1 MTGVTSERMRDEER
15 LVVVGKWRRGGGGC
29 SGMVVATAADADQ
42 AGRGRAGG
50 CAGHRGQHPS
60 RHHQVVSAGRTQ
72 SARWWRGGADRRQGR
87 GAGSPGDLLLTLWS
101 DDIRADLA
109 RARAQQALGK
119 TQREE
124 RCSEAAYYEREAN
137 RLATLLAKNLTSRT
151 LAEQA
156 QNLAD
161 TRRYVCQASRQQERV
176 DEAQVAQVEAR
187 LSERRLLAPFAGVVA
202 EVNSKL
208 GEYMTPSPPGVAM
221 PPVIDLIDDRCLYI
235 SAPIDE
241 VDAARLKVGQS
252 ARVLLDAMPGRD
264 FAATVTRIAP
274 YVKELEKQARTVEV
288 EAALT
293 ALPTDVPLLIG
304 YSADLEVE
312 VTRATDVLRVAASSR
327 ADDGSVLRLEG
338 DKLVR
343 VVPRWGVENWN
354 WIEVAEGLAVGDRLA
369 AQPGQ
374 IVGEGPFSAATEQTD
389 E

>member
-1 MTGVTSERMRDEER
+1 MKRGWLWWGSCAVVAVAAAAWWWRPQPTPIRLAEVGRGDVLVT
-15 LVVVGKWRRGGGGC
+15 VVNTRAGTIKSCQRAGLSLPGGG
-29 SGMVVATAADADQ
+29 VVEQIAVK
-42 AGRGRAGG
+42 AGER
-50 CAGHRGQHPS
+50 
-60 RHHQVVSAGRTQ
+60 V
-72 SARWWRGGADRRQGR
+72 AR
-87 GAGSPGDLLLTLWS
+87 GDLLLTLWS

-221 PPVIDLIDDRCLYI
+221 PPVIDLIDDRCLYV

-354 WIEVAEGLAVGDRLA
+354 WIEVAEGLAAGDRLA

-374 IVGEGPFSAATEQTD
+374 IVGEGPFSAATEQTN

>member
-1 MTGVTSERMRDEER
+1 MKRGWLWWTAGAGVALAALALWWWPQATPVK
-15 LVVVGKWRRGGGGC
+15 LVAVGRGDVLVTLVNTRAGTIKSCQRAGLSLPGGG
-29 SGMVVATAADADQ
+29 VVEQIAVK
-42 AGRGRAGG
+42 AGDR
-50 CAGHRGQHPS
+50 
-60 RHHQVVSAGRTQ
+60 V
-72 SARWWRGGADRRQGR
+72 AR
-87 GAGSPGDLLLTLWS
+87 GDLLLTLWS
-101 DDIRADLA
+101 EDIRADLS

-124 RCSEAAYYEREAN
+124 RCSEATYYEREAQ

-156 QNLAD
+156 QNLAH
-161 TRRYVCQASRQQERV
+161 TRRYICRASRQQERV
-176 DEAQVAQVEAR
+176 DEALVAQVEAR
-187 LSERRLLAPFAGVVA
+187 LAERRLQAPFAGVVA

-221 PPVIDLIDDRCLYI
+221 PPVIDLIDDHCLYV

-241 VDAARLKVGQS
+241 VDAARLKVGQR

-288 EAALT
+288 EAVLIA
-293 ALPTDVPLLIG
+293 PPGDVPLLIG

-343 VVPRWGVENWN
+343 VLPRWGVENWN
-354 WIEVAEGLAVGDRLA
+354 WIEVAEGLAAGDQLA

-374 IVGEGPFSAATEQTD
+374 IVGEGPFSAATEQAD

>member
-1 MTGVTSERMRDEER
+1 MKRGWLWWTAGAGVALAALALWWWPQATPVK
-15 LVVVGKWRRGGGGC
+15 LVAVGRGDVLVTLVNTRAGTIKSCQRAGLSLPGGG
-29 SGMVVATAADADQ
+29 VVEQIAVK
-42 AGRGRAGG
+42 AGDR
-50 CAGHRGQHPS
+50 
-60 RHHQVVSAGRTQ
+60 V
-72 SARWWRGGADRRQGR
+72 AR
-87 GAGSPGDLLLTLWS
+87 GDLLLTLWS
-101 DDIRADLA
+101 EDIRADLS

-124 RCSEAAYYEREAN
+124 RCSEATYYEREAQ

-156 QNLAD
+156 QNLAH
-161 TRRYVCQASRQQERV
+161 TRRYICRASRQQERV
-176 DEAQVAQVEAR
+176 DEALVAQVEAR
-187 LSERRLLAPFAGVVA
+187 LAERRLQAPFAGVVA

-221 PPVIDLIDDRCLYI
+221 PPVIDLIDDHCLYV

-354 WIEVAEGLAVGDRLA
+354 WIEVAEGLAAGDRLA

>member
-1 MTGVTSERMRDEER
+1 MKRGWLWWGSGAVVAVAAVAWWWRPQPTPIRLAEVGRGDVLVT
-15 LVVVGKWRRGGGGC
+15 VVNTRAGTIKSCQRAGLSLPGGG
-29 SGMVVATAADADQ
+29 VVEQIAVK
-42 AGRGRAGG
+42 AGERVAE
-50 CAGHRGQHPS
+50 
-60 RHHQVVSAGRTQ
+60 
-72 SARWWRGGADRRQGR
+72 
-87 GAGSPGDLLLTLWS
+87 GDLLLTLWS
-101 DDIRADLA
+101 DDIRADLD

-161 TRRYVCQASRQQERV
+161 TRRYICQASRQQERV

-187 LSERRLLAPFAGVVA
+187 LSERRLQAPFAGVVA

-221 PPVIDLIDDRCLYI
+221 PPVIDLIDDNCLYV

-338 DKLVR
+338 DTLVR
-343 VVPRWGVENWN
+343 VMPRWGVENWN
-354 WIEVAEGLAVGDRLA
+354 WIEVAEGLAAGEQLA

-374 IVGEGPFSAATEQTD
+374 VVGEGPFSATTEQPD

>member
-1 MTGVTSERMRDEER
+1 MKRGWLWWAAGAGVAVAGLAWWWRPQGTPVK
-15 LVVVGKWRRGGGGC
+15 LVAVGRGDVLVTLVNTRAGTIKSCQRAGLSLPGGG
-29 SGMVVATAADADQ
+29 VVAQIAVK
-42 AGRGRAGG
+42 AG
-50 CAGHRGQHPS
+50 
-60 RHHQVVSAGRTQ
+60 
-72 SARWWRGGADRRQGR
+72 DRVAQ
-87 GAGSPGDLLLTLWS
+87 GDLLLTLWS
-101 DDIRADLA
+101 DDIRADLS

-161 TRRYVCQASRQQERV
+161 TRRYICRASRQQERV
-176 DEAQVAQVEAR
+176 DEALVAQVEAR
-187 LSERRLLAPFAGVVA
+187 LAERRLLAPFAGVVA

-221 PPVIDLIDDRCLYI
+221 PPVIDLIDDRCLYV

-241 VDAARLKVGQS
+241 VDAARLRVGQR

-264 FAATVTRIAP
+264 LAATVTRIAP

-288 EAALT
+288 EAALI
-293 ALPTDVPLLIG
+293 APPSDVPLLIG

-338 DKLVR
+338 DRLVR
-343 VVPRWGVENWN
+343 VLPRWGVENWN
-354 WIEVAEGLAVGDRLA
+354 WIEVAEGLAAGDRLA

-374 IVGEGPFSAATEQTD
+374 IVGEGPFTAAKEQTD

>member
-1 MTGVTSERMRDEER
+1 MKRGWLWWGSGAVVAVAAAAWWWRPQPTPIR
-15 LVVVGKWRRGGGGC
+15 LVEVGRGDVLVTVVNTRAGTIKSCQRAGLSLPGGG
-29 SGMVVATAADADQ
+29 VVEQIAVK
-42 AGRGRAGG
+42 AGERVK
-50 CAGHRGQHPS
+50 Q
-60 RHHQVVSAGRTQ
+60 
-72 SARWWRGGADRRQGR
+72 
-87 GAGSPGDLLLTLWS
+87 GDLLLTLWR

-221 PPVIDLIDDRCLYI
+221 PPVIDLIDDRCLYV

-288 EAALT
+288 EAVLT

-354 WIEVAEGLAVGDRLA
+354 WIEVAEGLAAGDRLA

-374 IVGEGPFSAATEQTD
+374 IVGEGPFSAATEQPD

>member
-1 MTGVTSERMRDEER
+1 MKRGWLWWTAGAGVALAALALWWWPQATPVK
-15 LVVVGKWRRGGGGC
+15 LVEVGRGDVLVTLVNTRAGTIKSCQRAGLSLPGGG
-29 SGMVVATAADADQ
+29 VVAQIAVK
-42 AGRGRAGG
+42 AGDR
-50 CAGHRGQHPS
+50 
-60 RHHQVVSAGRTQ
+60 V
-72 SARWWRGGADRRQGR
+72 AR
-87 GAGSPGDLLLTLWS
+87 GDLLLTLWS
-101 DDIRADLA
+101 EDIRADLS

-119 TQREE
+119 TQSEE
-124 RCSEAAYYEREAN
+124 RCSEATYYEREAQ
-137 RLATLLAKNLTSRT
+137 RLATLLEKNLTSRT

-156 QNLAD
+156 QNLAH
-161 TRRYVCQASRQQERV
+161 TRRYICRASRQQERV
-176 DEAQVAQVEAR
+176 DEALVAQVEAR
-187 LSERRLLAPFAGVVA
+187 LTERRLQAPFAGVVA

-221 PPVIDLIDDRCLYI
+221 PPVIDLIDDRCLYV

-241 VDAARLKVGQS
+241 VDAARLKVGQH

-288 EAALT
+288 EAVLT
-293 ALPTDVPLLIG
+293 AQPSDVPLLIG

-343 VVPRWGVENWN
+343 VMPRWGVENWN
-354 WIEVAEGLAVGDRLA
+354 WIEVAEGLAAGDQLA

-374 IVGEGPFSAATEQTD
+374 IVGEGPFSAATEQAD

>member
-1 MTGVTSERMRDEER
+1 MKRGWLWWGSGAVVAVAAVAWWWRPQPTPIRLAEVGRGDVLVT
-15 LVVVGKWRRGGGGC
+15 VVNTRAGTIKSCLRAGLSLRGGG
-29 SGMVVATAADADQ
+29 VVEQIAVK
-42 AGRGRAGG
+42 AGER
-50 CAGHRGQHPS
+50 
-60 RHHQVVSAGRTQ
+60 VVR
-72 SARWWRGGADRRQGR
+72 
-87 GAGSPGDLLLTLWS
+87 GDLLLTLWS
-101 DDIRADLA
+101 DDIHADLA
-109 RARAQQALGK
+109 RARAQQVLGK

-137 RLATLLAKNLTSRT
+137 RLATLLAKNLTSCT

-176 DEAQVAQVEAR
+176 DEAQVAQVKAR

-221 PPVIDLIDDRCLYI
+221 PPVIDLIDDRCLYV

-343 VVPRWGVENWN
+343 VMPRWGVENWN
-354 WIEVAEGLAVGDRLA
+354 WIEVAEGLAAGDRLA

>member
-1 MTGVTSERMRDEER
+1 MKRGWLWWGSGAVVAVAAVAWWWRPQLTPIRLTEVGRGDVLVT
-15 LVVVGKWRRGGGGC
+15 VVNTRAGTIKSCQRAGLSLPGGG
-29 SGMVVATAADADQ
+29 VVEQIAAK
-42 AGRGRAGG
+42 AGER
-50 CAGHRGQHPS
+50 
-60 RHHQVVSAGRTQ
+60 V
-72 SARWWRGGADRRQGR
+72 AR
-87 GAGSPGDLLLTLWS
+87 GDLLLTLWS

-221 PPVIDLIDDRCLYI
+221 PPVIDLIDDRCLYV

-354 WIEVAEGLAVGDRLA
+354 WIEVAEGLAAGDRLA

-374 IVGEGPFSAATEQTD
+374 IVGEGPFSAATEQTN

>member
-1 MTGVTSERMRDEER
+1 MKRGWLWWTAGAGVALAALALWWWPQGTPVK
-15 LVVVGKWRRGGGGC
+15 LVAVGRGDVLVTLVNTRAGTIKSCQRAGLSLPGGG
-29 SGMVVATAADADQ
+29 VVEQIAVK
-42 AGRGRAGG
+42 AGDR
-50 CAGHRGQHPS
+50 
-60 RHHQVVSAGRTQ
+60 V
-72 SARWWRGGADRRQGR
+72 AR
-87 GAGSPGDLLLTLWS
+87 GDLLLTLWS
-101 DDIRADLA
+101 EDIRADLS

-124 RCSEAAYYEREAN
+124 RCSEATYYEREAQ

-156 QNLAD
+156 QNLAH
-161 TRRYVCQASRQQERV
+161 TRRYICRASRQQERV
-176 DEAQVAQVEAR
+176 DEALVAQVEAR
-187 LSERRLLAPFAGVVA
+187 LAERRLQAPFAGVVA

-221 PPVIDLIDDRCLYI
+221 PPVIDLIDDNCLYV

-288 EAALT
+288 EAVLT
-293 ALPTDVPLLIG
+293 APPTDVPLLIG

-343 VVPRWGVENWN
+343 VLPRWGVENWN
-354 WIEVAEGLAVGDRLA
+354 WIEVAEGLAAGNQLA

-374 IVGEGPFSAATEQTD
+374 IVGEGPFSAATEPVD

>member
-1 MTGVTSERMRDEER
+1 MKKGWLWWGSGAVVAVAAAAWWWRPQPTPIRLAEVGRGDVLVT
-15 LVVVGKWRRGGGGC
+15 VVNTRAGTIKSCQRAGLSLPGGG
-29 SGMVVATAADADQ
+29 VVERIAVK
-42 AGRGRAGG
+42 AGDR
-50 CAGHRGQHPS
+50 
-60 RHHQVVSAGRTQ
+60 V
-72 SARWWRGGADRRQGR
+72 AR
-87 GAGSPGDLLLTLWS
+87 GDLLLTLWS

-221 PPVIDLIDDRCLYI
+221 PPVIDLIDDRCLYV

-293 ALPTDVPLLIG
+293 AVSTDVPLLIG
-304 YSADLEVE
+304 YSADPEVE

-354 WIEVAEGLAVGDRLA
+354 WIEVAEGLAAGDRLA

>member
-1 MTGVTSERMRDEER
+1 MKRGWLWWAAGAGVAVAALAWWWRPQGTPVKMVAVGRGDV
-15 LVVVGKWRRGGGGC
+15 LVTLVNTRAGTIKSCQRAGLSLSGGG
-29 SGMVVATAADADQ
+29 VVAQIAVK
-42 AGRGRAGG
+42 AG
-50 CAGHRGQHPS
+50 
-60 RHHQVVSAGRTQ
+60 
-72 SARWWRGGADRRQGR
+72 DRVAQ
-87 GAGSPGDLLLTLWS
+87 GDLLLTLWS
-101 DDIRADLA
+101 DDIRADLS

-161 TRRYVCQASRQQERV
+161 TRRYICRASRQQERV
-176 DEAQVAQVEAR
+176 DEALVAQVEAR
-187 LSERRLLAPFAGVVA
+187 LAERRLQAPFAGVVA

-221 PPVIDLIDDRCLYI
+221 PPVIDLIDDRCLYV

-288 EAALT
+288 EAALI
-293 ALPTDVPLLIG
+293 APPSDVPLLIG

-338 DKLVR
+338 DRLVR
-343 VVPRWGVENWN
+343 VLPRWGVENWN
-354 WIEVAEGLAVGDRLA
+354 WIEVAEGLAAGDRLA

-374 IVGEGPFSAATEQTD
+374 IVGEGRFSAAKEQTD

>member
-1 MTGVTSERMRDEER
+1 MKRGWLWWGSGAVVAMAAVAWWWRPQPTPIRLTEVGRGDVLVT
-15 LVVVGKWRRGGGGC
+15 VVNTRAGTIKSCQRAGLSLPGGG
-29 SGMVVATAADADQ
+29 VVAQIAVK
-42 AGRGRAGG
+42 AG
-50 CAGHRGQHPS
+50 
-60 RHHQVVSAGRTQ
+60 
-72 SARWWRGGADRRQGR
+72 DRV
-87 GAGSPGDLLLTLWS
+87 AKGDLLLTLWS
-101 DDIRADLA
+101 DDIRADLS
-109 RARAQQALGK
+109 RALAQQALGK

-124 RCSEAAYYEREAN
+124 RCSEAAYYEREAS
-137 RLATLLAKNLTSRT
+137 RLATLLTKNLTSRT

-161 TRRYVCQASRQQERV
+161 TRRYICRASRQQERV

-187 LSERRLLAPFAGVVA
+187 LSERRLQAPFAGVVA

-221 PPVIDLIDDRCLYI
+221 PPVIDLIDDNCLYV

-288 EAALT
+288 EAVLT
-293 ALPTDVPLLIG
+293 APPGDVPLLIG

-343 VVPRWGVENWN
+343 VLPRWGVENWN
-354 WIEVAEGLAVGDRLA
+354 WIEVAEGLAAGDRLA

-374 IVGEGPFSAATEQTD
+374 IVGEGPFSAATEQAD

>member
-1 MTGVTSERMRDEER
+1 MKRGWLWWTAGAGVALAALALWWWPQATPVK
-15 LVVVGKWRRGGGGC
+15 LVAVGRGDVLVTLVNTRAGTIKSCQRAGLSLPGGG
-29 SGMVVATAADADQ
+29 VVEQIAVK
-42 AGRGRAGG
+42 AGDR
-50 CAGHRGQHPS
+50 
-60 RHHQVVSAGRTQ
+60 V
-72 SARWWRGGADRRQGR
+72 AR
-87 GAGSPGDLLLTLWS
+87 GDLLLTLWS
-101 DDIRADLA
+101 EDIRADLS

-124 RCSEAAYYEREAN
+124 RCSEATYYEREAQ

-156 QNLAD
+156 QNLAH
-161 TRRYVCQASRQQERV
+161 TRRYICRASRQQERV
-176 DEAQVAQVEAR
+176 DEALVAQVEAR
-187 LSERRLLAPFAGVVA
+187 LAERRLQAPFAGVVA

-221 PPVIDLIDDRCLYI
+221 PPVIDLIDDNCLYV

-288 EAALT
+288 EAVLT
-293 ALPTDVPLLIG
+293 APPGDVPLLIG

-343 VVPRWGVENWN
+343 VLPRWGVENWN
-354 WIEVAEGLAVGDRLA
+354 WIEVAEGLAAGDRLA

-374 IVGEGPFSAATEQTD
+374 IVGEGPFSAATEQAD

>member
-1 MTGVTSERMRDEER
+1 MKRGWLWWGSGAVVAAAALAWWWQPQPTPIRLAEVGRGDVLVT
-15 LVVVGKWRRGGGGC
+15 VVNTRAGTIKSCQRAGLSLPGGG
-29 SGMVVATAADADQ
+29 VVEQIAVK
-42 AGRGRAGG
+42 AGER
-50 CAGHRGQHPS
+50 
-60 RHHQVVSAGRTQ
+60 V
-72 SARWWRGGADRRQGR
+72 AR
-87 GAGSPGDLLLTLWS
+87 GDLLLTLWS
-101 DDIRADLA
+101 DDIHADLA

-119 TQREE
+119 TQSEE

-221 PPVIDLIDDRCLYI
+221 PPVIDLIDDRCLYV

-252 ARVLLDAMPGRD
+252 ARVLLDAVPGRD

-312 VTRATDVLRVAASSR
+312 GTRATDVLRVAASSR

-354 WIEVAEGLAVGDRLA
+354 WIEVAEGLAAGDRLA

>member
-1 MTGVTSERMRDEER
+1 MKRGWLWWTAGAGVAVAVLAWWLRP
-15 LVVVGKWRRGGGGC
+15 
-29 SGMVVATAADADQ
+29 VATPVPLVSVD
-42 AGRGRAGG
+42 RGEVRVTVVNTRAGTIKS
-50 CAGHRGQHPS
+50 CQRAGLSLPAGG
-60 RHHQVVSAGRTQ
+60 VVERIAVKAG
-72 SARWWRGGADRRQGR
+72 DRVAQ
-87 GAGSPGDLLLTLWS
+87 GDLLLTLWS
-101 DDIRADLA
+101 EDIRADLA

-124 RCSEAAYYEREAN
+124 RCSEAAYYEREAK

-161 TRRYVCQASRQQERV
+161 TRRYICRASRQQERV

-187 LSERRLLAPFAGVVA
+187 LAERRLLAPFAGVVA

-221 PPVIDLIDDRCLYI
+221 PPVIDLIDDNCLYV

-241 VDAARLKVGQS
+241 VDAARLRVGQR

-264 FAATVTRIAP
+264 LAATVTRIAP

-293 ALPTDVPLLIG
+293 APPGDVPLLIG

-338 DKLVR
+338 DRLVR
-343 VVPRWGVENWN
+343 LRPRWGVENWN
-354 WIEVAEGLAVGDRLA
+354 WVEVAEGLAAGDRLA

-374 IVGEGPFSAATEQTD
+374 IVGEGPFTAATEPVD

>member
-1 MTGVTSERMRDEER
+1 MKRGWLWWVSGAVVAVAAAAWWWRPQLTPIR
-15 LVVVGKWRRGGGGC
+15 LVEVGRGDVLVTVVNTRAGTIKSCQRAGLSLPGGG
-29 SGMVVATAADADQ
+29 VVEQIAVK
-42 AGRGRAGG
+42 AG
-50 CAGHRGQHPS
+50 
-60 RHHQVVSAGRTQ
+60 
-72 SARWWRGGADRRQGR
+72 DRVAQ
-87 GAGSPGDLLLTLWS
+87 GDLLLTLWS
-101 DDIRADLA
+101 DDIRADLD

-161 TRRYVCQASRQQERV
+161 TRRYICRASRQQERV

-187 LSERRLLAPFAGVVA
+187 LSERRLQAPFAGVVA

-221 PPVIDLIDDRCLYI
+221 PPVIDLIDDRCLYV

-327 ADDGSVLRLEG
+327 ADDGSVLRLDG

-343 VVPRWGVENWN
+343 VMPRWGVENWN
-354 WIEVAEGLAVGDRLA
+354 WIEVAEGLAAGDRLA

-374 IVGEGPFSAATEQTD
+374 IVGEGPFSAATEQAD

>member
-1 MTGVTSERMRDEER
+1 MKRGWLWWTGGAGVAVAVLAWWLRP
-15 LVVVGKWRRGGGGC
+15 
-29 SGMVVATAADADQ
+29 VATPVPLVSVD
-42 AGRGRAGG
+42 RGEVRVTVVNTRAGTIKS
-50 CAGHRGQHPS
+50 CQRAGLSLPAGG
-60 RHHQVVSAGRTQ
+60 VVERIAVKAG
-72 SARWWRGGADRRQGR
+72 DRVAQ
-87 GAGSPGDLLLTLWS
+87 GDLLLTLWS
-101 DDIRADLA
+101 EDIRADLA

-124 RCSEAAYYEREAN
+124 RCSEAAYYEREAS

-161 TRRYVCQASRQQERV
+161 TRRYICRASRQQERV

-187 LSERRLLAPFAGVVA
+187 LAERRLLAPFAGVVA

-221 PPVIDLIDDRCLYI
+221 PPVIDLIDDRCLYV

-241 VDAARLKVGQS
+241 VDAARLRVGQR

-264 FAATVTRIAP
+264 LAATVTRIAP

-293 ALPTDVPLLIG
+293 APPGDVPLLIG

-338 DKLVR
+338 DRLVR
-343 VVPRWGVENWN
+343 VRPRWGVENWN
-354 WIEVAEGLAVGDRLA
+354 WVEVTEGLVAGDRLA

-374 IVGEGPFSAATEQTD
+374 IAGEGPFTAATEPVD

>member
-1 MTGVTSERMRDEER
+1 MKRGWLWWTAGAGVALAALALWWWPQATPVK
-15 LVVVGKWRRGGGGC
+15 LVEVGRGDVLVTLVNTRAGTIKSCQRAGLSLPGGG
-29 SGMVVATAADADQ
+29 VVEQIAVK
-42 AGRGRAGG
+42 AGDR
-50 CAGHRGQHPS
+50 
-60 RHHQVVSAGRTQ
+60 V
-72 SARWWRGGADRRQGR
+72 AR
-87 GAGSPGDLLLTLWS
+87 GDLLLTLWS
-101 DDIRADLA
+101 EDIRADLS

-124 RCSEAAYYEREAN
+124 RCSEATYYEREAQ

-156 QNLAD
+156 QNLAH
-161 TRRYVCQASRQQERV
+161 TRRYICRASRQQERV
-176 DEAQVAQVEAR
+176 DEALVAQVEAR
-187 LSERRLLAPFAGVVA
+187 LAERRLQAPFAGVVA

-221 PPVIDLIDDRCLYI
+221 PPVIDLIDDNCLYV

-241 VDAARLKVGQS
+241 VDAARLKVGQR

-288 EAALT
+288 EAVLT
-293 ALPTDVPLLIG
+293 APPGDVPLLIG

-354 WIEVAEGLAVGDRLA
+354 WIEVAEGLAAGDRLA

-374 IVGEGPFSAATEQTD
+374 IVGEGPFGAATEQTD

>member
-1 MTGVTSERMRDEER
+1 MKRGWLWWAAGAGVAVAALAWWWRPQGTPVK
-15 LVVVGKWRRGGGGC
+15 LVAVGRGDVLVTLVNTRAGTIKSCQRAGLSLPGGG
-29 SGMVVATAADADQ
+29 VVAQIAVK
-42 AGRGRAGG
+42 AG
-50 CAGHRGQHPS
+50 
-60 RHHQVVSAGRTQ
+60 
-72 SARWWRGGADRRQGR
+72 DRVAQ
-87 GAGSPGDLLLTLWS
+87 GDLLLTLWS
-101 DDIRADLA
+101 DDIRADLS

-161 TRRYVCQASRQQERV
+161 TRRYICRASRQQERV
-176 DEAQVAQVEAR
+176 DEALVAQVEAR
-187 LSERRLLAPFAGVVA
+187 LAERRLQAPFAGVVA

-221 PPVIDLIDDRCLYI
+221 PPVIDLIDDRCLYV

-241 VDAARLKVGQS
+241 VDAARLRVGQS

-293 ALPTDVPLLIG
+293 SPPSDVPLLIG

-338 DKLVR
+338 DRLVR
-343 VVPRWGVENWN
+343 VLPRWGVENWN
-354 WIEVAEGLAVGDRLA
+354 WIEVAEGLAAGDRLA

-374 IVGEGPFSAATEQTD
+374 IVGEGPFSAAEEQTD

>member
-1 MTGVTSERMRDEER
+1 MKRGWLWWGSGAVVAVAAAAWWWRPQPTPIR
-15 LVVVGKWRRGGGGC
+15 LVEVGRGDVLVTVVNTRAGTIKSCQRAGLSLPGGG
-29 SGMVVATAADADQ
+29 VVEQIAVK
-42 AGRGRAGG
+42 AGER
-50 CAGHRGQHPS
+50 
-60 RHHQVVSAGRTQ
+60 V
-72 SARWWRGGADRRQGR
+72 AR
-87 GAGSPGDLLLTLWS
+87 GDLLLTLWS

-109 RARAQQALGK
+109 RGRAQQALGK

-221 PPVIDLIDDRCLYI
+221 PPVIDLIDDRCLYV

-343 VVPRWGVENWN
+343 VMPRWGVENWN
-354 WIEVAEGLAVGDRLA
+354 WIEVAEGLAAGDRLA

>member
-1 MTGVTSERMRDEER
+1 MKRGWLWWAGGAGVAVAVLAWWLRP
-15 LVVVGKWRRGGGGC
+15 
-29 SGMVVATAADADQ
+29 VATPVPLVSVD
-42 AGRGRAGG
+42 RGEVRVTVVNTRAGTIKS
-50 CAGHRGQHPS
+50 CQRAGLSLPAGG
-60 RHHQVVSAGRTQ
+60 VVERIAVKAG
-72 SARWWRGGADRRQGR
+72 DRVAQ
-87 GAGSPGDLLLTLWS
+87 GDLLLTLWS
-101 DDIRADLA
+101 EDIRADLD

-124 RCSEAAYYEREAN
+124 RCSEATYYEREAS

-161 TRRYVCQASRQQERV
+161 TRRYICRASRQQERV
-176 DEAQVAQVEAR
+176 DEALVAQVEAR
-187 LSERRLLAPFAGVVA
+187 LAERRLLAPFAGVVA

-221 PPVIDLIDDRCLYI
+221 PPVIDLIDDRCLYV

-241 VDAARLKVGQS
+241 VDAARLRVGQR

-264 FAATVTRIAP
+264 LAATVTRIAP

-293 ALPTDVPLLIG
+293 APPGDVPLLIG

-338 DKLVR
+338 DRLVR
-343 VVPRWGVENWN
+343 VRPRWGVENWN
-354 WIEVAEGLAVGDRLA
+354 WVEVTEGLAAGDRLA

-374 IVGEGPFSAATEQTD
+374 IAGEGPFTAATEPVD

>member
-1 MTGVTSERMRDEER
+1 MKRGWLWWGSGAVVAVAVAAWWWRPQPTPIRLAEVGRGDVLVT
-15 LVVVGKWRRGGGGC
+15 VVNTRAGTIKSCQRAGLSLPGGG
-29 SGMVVATAADADQ
+29 VVAQIAVK
-42 AGRGRAGG
+42 AGDR
-50 CAGHRGQHPS
+50 
-60 RHHQVVSAGRTQ
+60 V
-72 SARWWRGGADRRQGR
+72 AR
-87 GAGSPGDLLLTLWS
+87 GDLLLTLWS

-202 EVNSKL
+202 EVNSKQ

-221 PPVIDLIDDRCLYI
+221 PPVIDLIDDNCLYV

-288 EAALT
+288 EAELT

-312 VTRATDVLRVAASSR
+312 VARATDVLRVAASSR

-343 VVPRWGVENWN
+343 VLPRWGVENWN
-354 WIEVAEGLAVGDRLA
+354 WIEVAEGLAAGDRLA

-374 IVGEGPFSAATEQTD
+374 IFGEGPFSAATEQTD

>member
-1 MTGVTSERMRDEER
+1 MKRGWLWWGSGAVVAVAAAAWWWRPQPTPIRLAEVGHGDVLVT
-15 LVVVGKWRRGGGGC
+15 VVNTRAGTIKSCQRAGLSLPGGG
-29 SGMVVATAADADQ
+29 VVEQIAVK
-42 AGRGRAGG
+42 AG
-50 CAGHRGQHPS
+50 
-60 RHHQVVSAGRTQ
+60 
-72 SARWWRGGADRRQGR
+72 DRVAQ
-87 GAGSPGDLLLTLWS
+87 GDLLLTLWS

-161 TRRYVCQASRQQERV
+161 TRRYICRASRQQERV

-221 PPVIDLIDDRCLYI
+221 PPVIDLIDDRCLYV

-288 EAALT
+288 EAVLT
-293 ALPTDVPLLIG
+293 ASPGDVPLLIG

-354 WIEVAEGLAVGDRLA
+354 WIEVAEGLAAGEQLA

>member
-1 MTGVTSERMRDEER
+1 MKRGWLWSGSCAVVAVAAVAWWWRPQPTPIRLAEVGRGDVLVT
-15 LVVVGKWRRGGGGC
+15 VVNTRAGTIKSCQRAGLSLPGGG
-29 SGMVVATAADADQ
+29 VVEQIAVK
-42 AGRGRAGG
+42 AGER
-50 CAGHRGQHPS
+50 
-60 RHHQVVSAGRTQ
+60 V
-72 SARWWRGGADRRQGR
+72 AR
-87 GAGSPGDLLLTLWS
+87 GDLLLTLWS
-101 DDIRADLA
+101 DDIHADLA

-221 PPVIDLIDDRCLYI
+221 PPVIDLIDDRCLYV

-293 ALPTDVPLLIG
+293 ALSTDVPLLIG

-354 WIEVAEGLAVGDRLA
+354 WIEVAEGLAAGDRLA

>member
-1 MTGVTSERMRDEER
+1 MKRGWLWWTAGAGVALAALALWWWPQATPVK
-15 LVVVGKWRRGGGGC
+15 LVAVGRGDVLVTLVNTRAGTIKSCQRAGLSLPGGG
-29 SGMVVATAADADQ
+29 VVEQIAVK
-42 AGRGRAGG
+42 AGDR
-50 CAGHRGQHPS
+50 
-60 RHHQVVSAGRTQ
+60 V
-72 SARWWRGGADRRQGR
+72 AR
-87 GAGSPGDLLLTLWS
+87 GDLLLTLWS
-101 DDIRADLA
+101 EDIRADLS

-124 RCSEAAYYEREAN
+124 RCSEATYYEREAQ

-156 QNLAD
+156 QNLAH
-161 TRRYVCQASRQQERV
+161 TRRYICRASRQQERV
-176 DEAQVAQVEAR
+176 DEALVAQVEAR
-187 LSERRLLAPFAGVVA
+187 LAERRLQAPFAGVVA

-221 PPVIDLIDDRCLYI
+221 PPVIDLIDDNCLYV

-288 EAALT
+288 EAVLT
-293 ALPTDVPLLIG
+293 APPGDVPLLIG

-338 DKLVR
+338 DRLVR

-354 WIEVAEGLAVGDRLA
+354 WIEVAEGLAAGDRLA

-374 IVGEGPFSAATEQTD
+374 IVGEGPFSAATEQAD

>member
-1 MTGVTSERMRDEER
+1 MKRGWLWWGSGAVVAAAALAWWWQPQPTPIRLAEVGRGDVLVT
-15 LVVVGKWRRGGGGC
+15 VVNTRAGTIKSCQRAGLSLPGGG
-29 SGMVVATAADADQ
+29 VVEQIAVK
-42 AGRGRAGG
+42 AGER
-50 CAGHRGQHPS
+50 
-60 RHHQVVSAGRTQ
+60 V
-72 SARWWRGGADRRQGR
+72 AR
-87 GAGSPGDLLLTLWS
+87 GDLLLTLWS
-101 DDIRADLA
+101 DDIHADLA

-124 RCSEAAYYEREAN
+124 RCSEAAYYEREAS

-176 DEAQVAQVEAR
+176 DEAQVALVEAR

-221 PPVIDLIDDRCLYI
+221 PPVIDLIDDRCLYV

-241 VDAARLKVGQS
+241 VDAARLKVGQQ

-293 ALPTDVPLLIG
+293 ALPTDLPLLIG

-338 DKLVR
+338 DTLVR

-354 WIEVAEGLAVGDRLA
+354 WIEVAEGLAAGDRLA

-374 IVGEGPFSAATEQTD
+374 IVGEGPFSAAREQTD

>member
-1 MTGVTSERMRDEER
+1 MKRGWLWWGSGAVVAVAAVAWWWRPQPTPIRLAEVGRGDVLVT
-15 LVVVGKWRRGGGGC
+15 VVNTRAGTIKSCQRAGLSLPGGG
-29 SGMVVATAADADQ
+29 VVEQIAVK
-42 AGRGRAGG
+42 AGER
-50 CAGHRGQHPS
+50 
-60 RHHQVVSAGRTQ
+60 V
-72 SARWWRGGADRRQGR
+72 AR
-87 GAGSPGDLLLTLWS
+87 GDLLLTLWS

-176 DEAQVAQVEAR
+176 DEALVAQVEAR

-221 PPVIDLIDDRCLYI
+221 PPVIDLIDDRCLYV

-354 WIEVAEGLAVGDRLA
+354 WIEVAEGLAAGDWLA

>member
-1 MTGVTSERMRDEER
+1 MKRGWLWWAAGAGVAVAALAWWWRPQGTPVK
-15 LVVVGKWRRGGGGC
+15 LVAVGRGDVLVTLVNTRAGTIKSCQRAGLSLPGGG
-29 SGMVVATAADADQ
+29 VVAQIAVK
-42 AGRGRAGG
+42 AG
-50 CAGHRGQHPS
+50 
-60 RHHQVVSAGRTQ
+60 
-72 SARWWRGGADRRQGR
+72 DRVAQ
-87 GAGSPGDLLLTLWS
+87 GDLLLTLWS
-101 DDIRADLA
+101 DDIRADLS

-161 TRRYVCQASRQQERV
+161 TRRYICRASRQQERV
-176 DEAQVAQVEAR
+176 DEALVAQVEAR
-187 LSERRLLAPFAGVVA
+187 LAERRLLAPFAGVVA

-221 PPVIDLIDDRCLYI
+221 PPVIDLIDDRCLYV

-241 VDAARLKVGQS
+241 VDAARLRVGQS

-264 FAATVTRIAP
+264 LAATVTRIAP

-293 ALPTDVPLLIG
+293 SPPSDVPLLIG

-338 DKLVR
+338 DRLVR
-343 VVPRWGVENWN
+343 VLPRWGGENWN
-354 WIEVAEGLAVGDRLA
+354 WIEVAEGLAAGDRLA

-374 IVGEGPFSAATEQTD
+374 IVGEGPFTAAKEQTD

>member
-1 MTGVTSERMRDEER
+1 MKKGWLWWGSGAVVAAAAVAWWWQPQPTPIRLAEVGRGDVLVT
-15 LVVVGKWRRGGGGC
+15 VVNTRAGTIKSCQRAGLSLPGGG
-29 SGMVVATAADADQ
+29 VVEQIAVK
-42 AGRGRAGG
+42 AGDR
-50 CAGHRGQHPS
+50 
-60 RHHQVVSAGRTQ
+60 V
-72 SARWWRGGADRRQGR
+72 AR
-87 GAGSPGDLLLTLWS
+87 GDLLLTLWS
-101 DDIRADLA
+101 DDIHADLA

-221 PPVIDLIDDRCLYI
+221 PPVIDLIDDRCLYV

-264 FAATVTRIAP
+264 FAASVTRIAP

-343 VVPRWGVENWN
+343 VVPHWGVENWN
-354 WIEVAEGLAVGDRLA
+354 WIEVAEGLAAGDRLA

>member
-1 MTGVTSERMRDEER
+1 MKRGWLWWTAGAVVALAALALWWWPQGTPVKLVAVGRGDVLVT
-15 LVVVGKWRRGGGGC
+15 LVNTRAGTIKSCQRAGLSLPGGG
-29 SGMVVATAADADQ
+29 VVEQIAVK
-42 AGRGRAGG
+42 AGDR
-50 CAGHRGQHPS
+50 
-60 RHHQVVSAGRTQ
+60 V
-72 SARWWRGGADRRQGR
+72 AR
-87 GAGSPGDLLLTLWS
+87 GDLLLTLWS
-101 DDIRADLA
+101 EDIRADLS

-124 RCSEAAYYEREAN
+124 RCSEATYYEREAQ

-156 QNLAD
+156 QNLAH
-161 TRRYVCQASRQQERV
+161 TRRYICRASRQQERV
-176 DEAQVAQVEAR
+176 DEALVAQVEAR
-187 LSERRLLAPFAGVVA
+187 LAERRLQAPFAGVVA

-221 PPVIDLIDDRCLYI
+221 PPVIDLIDDNCLYV

-288 EAALT
+288 EAVLT
-293 ALPTDVPLLIG
+293 APPTDVPLLIG

-343 VVPRWGVENWN
+343 VLPRWGVENWN
-354 WIEVAEGLAVGDRLA
+354 WIEVAEGLAAGDQLA

-374 IVGEGPFSAATEQTD
+374 IVGEGPFTAATEQAD

>member
-1 MTGVTSERMRDEER
+1 MKRGWLWWGSGAVVAVAAAAWWWRPQPTPIRLAEVGLGDVLVT
-15 LVVVGKWRRGGGGC
+15 VVNTRAGTIKSCQRAGLSLSGGG
-29 SGMVVATAADADQ
+29 VVEQIAVK
-42 AGRGRAGG
+42 AGERVA
-50 CAGHRGQHPS
+50 Q
-60 RHHQVVSAGRTQ
+60 
-72 SARWWRGGADRRQGR
+72 
-87 GAGSPGDLLLTLWS
+87 GDLLLTLWS
-101 DDIRADLA
+101 DDIHADLA

-137 RLATLLAKNLTSRT
+137 RLASLLAKNLTSRT

-221 PPVIDLIDDRCLYI
+221 PPVIDLIDDRCLYV

-241 VDAARLKVGQS
+241 VDAARPKVGQS

-354 WIEVAEGLAVGDRLA
+354 WIEVAEGLAAGDRLA

>member
-1 MTGVTSERMRDEER
+1 MKRGWLWWGSGAVVAVAAVAWWWRPQPTPIR
-15 LVVVGKWRRGGGGC
+15 LVEVGRGDVLVTVVNTRAGTIKSCQRAGLSLPGGG
-29 SGMVVATAADADQ
+29 VVEQIAVK
-42 AGRGRAGG
+42 AG
-50 CAGHRGQHPS
+50 
-60 RHHQVVSAGRTQ
+60 
-72 SARWWRGGADRRQGR
+72 DRVAKGE
-87 GAGSPGDLLLTLWS
+87 LLLTLWS
-101 DDIRADLA
+101 DDIRADLS

-161 TRRYVCQASRQQERV
+161 TRRYICRASRQQERV

-221 PPVIDLIDDRCLYI
+221 PPVIDLIDDNCLYV

-312 VTRATDVLRVAASSR
+312 VTRTTDVLRVAASSR

-338 DKLVR
+338 DRLMR

-354 WIEVAEGLAVGDRLA
+354 WIEVAEGLAAGDRLA

-374 IVGEGPFSAATEQTD
+374 VVGEGPFSAATEQTD

>member
-1 MTGVTSERMRDEER
+1 MKRGWLWWGCSAVVAVAAVAWWWRPQPTPVKLVEVGRGDVLVT
-15 LVVVGKWRRGGGGC
+15 VVNTRAGTIKSCQRAGLSLPGGG
-29 SGMVVATAADADQ
+29 VVEQIAVK
-42 AGRGRAGG
+42 AG
-50 CAGHRGQHPS
+50 
-60 RHHQVVSAGRTQ
+60 
-72 SARWWRGGADRRQGR
+72 DRVAQ
-87 GAGSPGDLLLTLWS
+87 GDLLLTLWS

-161 TRRYVCQASRQQERV
+161 TRRYICQASRQQERV

-187 LSERRLLAPFAGVVA
+187 LSERRLQAPFAGVVA

-208 GEYMTPSPPGVAM
+208 GEYMTPSPPGVTM
-221 PPVIDLIDDRCLYI
+221 PPVIDLIDDNCLYV

-288 EAALT
+288 EATIT

-354 WIEVAEGLAVGDRLA
+354 WIEVAEGLAAGDRLA

>member
-1 MTGVTSERMRDEER
+1 MKRGWLWWGSGAVVAVAAVAWWWRPQPTPIRLAEVGRGDVLVT
-15 LVVVGKWRRGGGGC
+15 VVNTRAGTIKSCQRAGLSLPGGG
-29 SGMVVATAADADQ
+29 VVERIAVK
-42 AGRGRAGG
+42 AGDR
-50 CAGHRGQHPS
+50 
-60 RHHQVVSAGRTQ
+60 V
-72 SARWWRGGADRRQGR
+72 AR
-87 GAGSPGDLLLTLWS
+87 GDLLLILWS
-101 DDIRADLA
+101 DDIRADL
-109 RARAQQALGK
+109 ARAQQALGK

-161 TRRYVCQASRQQERV
+161 TRRYICRASRQQERV

-187 LSERRLLAPFAGVVA
+187 LSERRLQAPFAGVVA

-221 PPVIDLIDDRCLYI
+221 PPVIDLIDDNCLYV

-312 VTRATDVLRVAASSR
+312 VTRATNVLRVAASSR

-354 WIEVAEGLAVGDRLA
+354 WIEVAEGLAAGDRLA

-374 IVGEGPFSAATEQTD
+374 IVGEGPFSAATEQPD

>member
-1 MTGVTSERMRDEER
+1 MKRGWLWWGSCAVVAVAAAAWWWRPQPTPIRLAEVGRGDVLVT
-15 LVVVGKWRRGGGGC
+15 VVNTRAGTIKSCQRAGLSLPGGG
-29 SGMVVATAADADQ
+29 VVEQIAVK
-42 AGRGRAGG
+42 AGER
-50 CAGHRGQHPS
+50 
-60 RHHQVVSAGRTQ
+60 V
-72 SARWWRGGADRRQGR
+72 AR
-87 GAGSPGDLLLTLWS
+87 GDLLLTLWS
-101 DDIRADLA
+101 DDIHADLA

-221 PPVIDLIDDRCLYI
+221 PPVIDLIDDRCLYV

-264 FAATVTRIAP
+264 FAASVTRIAP

-312 VTRATDVLRVAASSR
+312 VTRATNVLRVAASSR

-354 WIEVAEGLAVGDRLA
+354 WIEVAEGLAAGDRLA

-374 IVGEGPFSAATEQTD
+374 IVGEGPFSDATEQTD

>member
-1 MTGVTSERMRDEER
+1 MKRGWLWWTAGAGVVLAALTLWWWPQATPVK
-15 LVVVGKWRRGGGGC
+15 LVEVGRGDVLVTLVNTRAGTIKSCQRAGLSLPGGG
-29 SGMVVATAADADQ
+29 VVEQIAVK
-42 AGRGRAGG
+42 AGDR
-50 CAGHRGQHPS
+50 
-60 RHHQVVSAGRTQ
+60 V
-72 SARWWRGGADRRQGR
+72 AR
-87 GAGSPGDLLLTLWS
+87 GDLLLTLWS
-101 DDIRADLA
+101 EDIRADLS

-124 RCSEAAYYEREAN
+124 RCSEATYYEREAS

-156 QNLAD
+156 QNLAH
-161 TRRYVCQASRQQERV
+161 TRRYICRASRQQERV
-176 DEAQVAQVEAR
+176 DEALVAQVEAR
-187 LSERRLLAPFAGVVA
+187 LAERRLQAPFAGVVA

-221 PPVIDLIDDRCLYI
+221 PPVIDLIDDHCLYV

-241 VDAARLKVGQS
+241 VDAARLRVGQH

-288 EAALT
+288 EASLT
-293 ALPTDVPLLIG
+293 APPTDVPLLIG

-343 VVPRWGVENWN
+343 VLPRWGVENWN
-354 WIEVAEGLAVGDRLA
+354 WIEVAEGLAAGDQLA

-374 IVGEGPFSAATEQTD
+374 IVGEGPFSAATEQAD